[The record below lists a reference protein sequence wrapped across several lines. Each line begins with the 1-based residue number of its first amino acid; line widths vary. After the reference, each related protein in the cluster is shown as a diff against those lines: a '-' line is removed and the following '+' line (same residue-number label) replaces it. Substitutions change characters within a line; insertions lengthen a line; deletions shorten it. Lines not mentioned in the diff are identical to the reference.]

1 MTDAPDN
8 MADDLIVDGELLDA
22 YDGAVP
28 DHLAIIMDG
37 NGRWA
42 RRQDM
47 PRIRG
52 HRAGAESV
60 RHIVEACR
68 YLEADVLTLYAFSSE
83 NWERPDEEVTG
94 LMTLFDY
101 HVTKQ
106 RNRILDNDIRLRVIG
121 DRDKLA
127 DELRERIEGLEA
139 ESADNDEM
147 ILQLAVSY
155 GGRQEIVHA
164 ARTIAERIE
173 AGDLDPSDV
182 DEELFDNFLYTAGQS
197 DPGIVIRTSGEMRL
211 SNFLLWQVAYSE
223 FYVTDT
229 LWPDFREP
237 ELIEALR
244 AFDRRERRFGRTGE
258 QMKQLNQDR
267 QDEQAS

>member
-1 MTDAPDN
+1 MTDANDN
-8 MADDLIVDGELLDA
+8 MADELIVDEDLLDT
-22 YDGAVP
+22 YSGPVP
-28 DHLAIIMDG
+28 NHLAVIMDG

-42 RRQDM
+42 RRRDM

-52 HRAGAESV
+52 HREGADSV

-83 NWERPDEEVTG
+83 NWERPDDEVTG

-106 RNRILDNDIRLRVIG
+106 RNRILDNDIRLQVIG
-121 DRDKLA
+121 DRDDLA
-127 DELRERIEGLEA
+127 DELRQRIEQLEA

-155 GGRQEIVHA
+155 GGRAEITQA
-164 ARTIAERIE
+164 ARTIAERID
-173 AGDLDPSDV
+173 AGDLDPSDI
-182 DEELFDNFLYTAGQS
+182 DEEMFDNFLYTAGQP
-197 DPGIVIRTSGEMRL
+197 DPGLVVRTSGEMRL
-211 SNFLLWQVAYSE
+211 SNFLLWQIAYSE
-223 FYVTDT
+223 LYVTDT

-237 ELIEALR
+237 ELIEALK
-244 AFDRRERRFGRTGE
+244 AFGRRDRRYGKTAE
-258 QMKQLNQDR
+258 QLDDHPDNSH
-267 QDEQAS
+267 AS